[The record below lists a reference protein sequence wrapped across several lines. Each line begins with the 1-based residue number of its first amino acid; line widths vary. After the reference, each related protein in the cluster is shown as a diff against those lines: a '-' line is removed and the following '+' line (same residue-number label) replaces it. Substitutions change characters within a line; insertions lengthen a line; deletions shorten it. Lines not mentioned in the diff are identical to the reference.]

1 MSSLVVFQISIR
13 DKLLAAEGTSKHF
26 LPRMGPNMLK
36 QATLVFVFFT
46 AALEWAFLNFIL
58 VLLDHDFDLLLW
70 AVFGVDVQLDG
81 QVIRLHVAL
90 EDEGSGAFKIVVY
103 CLEIKFI
110 FIDGNFV
117 QKVFGARFVLRS
129 FGDSEPVKINVLQ
142 LLVGDFLDAL
152 LADFPEIEALFLV
165 ETQDAVGSKGESTI
179 LILDR
184 LLREKPFL
192 LGLALNGSVFDA
204 LNYLGLVRVL
214 DNPLLGF

>member
-1 MSSLVVFQISIR
+1 M
-13 DKLLAAEGTSKHF
+13 
-26 LPRMGPNMLK
+26 
-36 QATLVFVFFT
+36 
-46 AALEWAFLNFIL
+46 
-58 VLLDHDFDLLLW
+58 
-70 AVFGVDVQLDG
+70 
-81 QVIRLHVAL
+81 
-90 EDEGSGAFKIVVY
+90 
-103 CLEIKFI
+103 
-110 FIDGNFV
+110 
-117 QKVFGARFVLRS
+117 
-129 FGDSEPVKINVLQ
+129 KINVLQ

-152 LADFPEIEALFLV
+152 LADFPEIEALFLL